1 MADMFDYL
9 MWRGDIPFAKVGLT
23 PVDALLLS
31 TLSYIDYSGI
41 VSDTP
46 FNRRFLRDVA
56 AAFLQLPDCEERVRV
71 KQDIELLQ
79 MAAETERFGSVG
91 VTFYRSVFDAEK
103 EIQFAAITFLLDD
116 GTAVLAYRGT
126 DYTLVGWKED
136 FNMTFQES
144 IPAQHE
150 ALRYLEDFAQVWF
163 AINDVPDT
171 ELEMEK
177 QMRTSAALVLTGHS
191 KGGNLAVYAAARTKE
206 LYQQRILEIHN
217 QDGPGFPEP
226 MMKDEGYQRI
236 VPKIFT
242 FIPQSSVV
250 GRLLEHEEPYI
261 VVKSKQIGPLQHDPY
276 SWEILGRDF
285 IYLEEINE
293 SSKFIDQTLKNWLTS
308 MNVEER
314 NQLVDVIFEILM
326 SGGAVS
332 TKELVRPKHIRNYVK
347 TLSMDEKKRQ
357 VISDGL
363 SDLVQSMRNAQ
374 QSMES

>member
-9 MWRGDIPFAKVGLT
+9 VWRGDIPFSKMGHN
-23 PVDALLLS
+23 PVDALILS

-46 FNRRFLRDVA
+46 HDRMFLRDVA
-56 AAFLQLPDCEERVRV
+56 KEFLAKADLGGKVRV
-71 KQDIELLQ
+71 KHDLELLR
-79 MAAETERFGSVG
+79 MAAETERFGGVG
-91 VTFYRSVFDAEK
+91 VTFYRNIFDAGK

-116 GTAVLAYRGT
+116 GTAAVTYRGT
-126 DYTLVGWKED
+126 DDTLVGWKED

-150 ALRYLEDFAQVWF
+150 ALRYLEDFWQVWSGTDNGWPAGAQKGQRQENRKAPIF
-163 AINDVPDT
+163 
-171 ELEMEK
+171 
-177 QMRTSAALVLTGHS
+177 LTGHS
-191 KGGNLAVYAAARTKE
+191 KGGNLAVYAAAMADGA
-206 LYQQRILEIHN
+206 LQDQILEIHN
-217 QDGPGFPEP
+217 QDGPGFPEH
-226 MMKDEGYQRI
+226 MMKDEGYRRV

-276 SWEILGRDF
+276 SWEVLGKDF
-285 IYLEEINE
+285 IYLEELGGGSQFINR
-293 SSKFIDQTLKNWLTS
+293 TLKNWLAS
-308 MNVEER
+308 MSVAER
-314 NQLVDVIFEILM
+314 NGLVDVIFDILM

-332 TKELVRPKHIRNYVK
+332 TRELIRPKNIRSYVK

-357 VISDGL
+357 VISEGL
-363 SDLVQSMRNAQ
+363 SDLLQSMKEAQ
-374 QSMES
+374 QSGG